1 MTRWGAA
8 RARNGLRWPMSVR
21 EPCSCGSRA
30 GLMTRSW
37 SGSSSIRFC
46 RRSAARSVEE
56 CARPKTEQVGVCLER
71 TEQGCAVELADVV
84 LAHRHHRVALEHHL
98 ERLLEAE
105 HLLLGLKHG
114 PHVSHLAHEP
124 DDVLLFGERSCEEA
138 LPFSDGR

>member
-1 MTRWGAA
+1 
-8 RARNGLRWPMSVR
+8 MSVR

-84 LAHRHHRVALEHHL
+84 LAHRNHRVAHVHHL
-98 ERLLEAE
+98 DSLIEAWNL
-105 HLLLGLKHG
+105 HLD
-114 PHVSHLAHEP
+114 VQHLT
-124 DDVLLFGERSCEEA
+124 
-138 LPFSDGR
+138 